1 MFCLLSYH
9 PLLQPIGSST
19 RYMTLAHRREVIE
32 AMLAMIADDK
42 LDTLVEWLS
51 KRYATMKE
59 LIGTYVLIYPVV
71 NQSYIC
77 FSIP

>member
-1 MFCLLSYH
+1 MLTYH

-32 AMLAMIADDK
+32 AILAMIADDK

-51 KRYATMKE
+51 KRYKTMKQ
-59 LIGTYVLIYPVV
+59 LIGTCRTSFPYILI
-71 NQSYIC
+71 
-77 FSIP
+77 